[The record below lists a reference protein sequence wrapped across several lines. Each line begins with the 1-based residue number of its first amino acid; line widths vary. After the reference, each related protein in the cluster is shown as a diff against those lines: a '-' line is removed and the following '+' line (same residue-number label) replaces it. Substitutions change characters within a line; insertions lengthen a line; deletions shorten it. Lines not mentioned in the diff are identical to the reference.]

1 MHWLCEA
8 ARQSFVRAAAAG
20 QAIALAA
27 LFGGCAP
34 VALERTSGL
43 GAPPAPQASFDIAG
57 RLSARHGDDAL
68 TANFRWRHASG
79 RDELELASPL
89 GQMVASLSGDASNV
103 RLQTADG
110 RVSTASD
117 WSALTAQGL
126 GWPLPVDGLAFWI
139 QGSPRPGPAFSTETG
154 DGGRVA
160 LLRQDGWTI
169 VYHAYTQA
177 AAADWRP
184 TRMTLSYPD
193 VELRIAV
200 DHWR

>member
-1 MHWLCEA
+1 MHRLCEA

-20 QAIALAA
+20 QAIAVAA
-27 LFGGCAP
+27 LLTACAP
-34 VALERTSGL
+34 LALERASDLGTS
-43 GAPPAPQASFDIAG
+43 PASQASFDVAG

-89 GQMVASLSGDASNV
+89 GQMMALLSGDASNV

-139 QGSPRPGPAFSTETG
+139 QGTPRPGSAFGTETG
-154 DGGRVA
+154 EDGRVA

-169 VYHAYTQA
+169 LYHAYTQVTA
-177 AAADWRP
+177 TDWRP

-200 DHWR
+200 DLWR